1 MTESLLELLKQ
12 QLLLLN
18 LVMALAALALRF
30 LRPHLRHDLKLTW
43 WLLVLGPVSL
53 AAAVLANGQG
63 HTVAAG
69 ILNGAATVSSGLT
82 LIQFLVLLVFLV
94 VLPALGTATPRIA
107 RDLTVT
113 GLSLAW
119 GMVWLRLMG
128 VDPSQLF
135 TTSAIITAVIAFAMQ
150 DTLGNVL
157 GGVMLQLDNSLR
169 VGEWVRV
176 DNISGRVVDVRWRF
190 TAIETRDRETFV
202 VPNSW
207 LMKNRFGVLRQ
218 IKGEPL
224 LWRRN
229 LFFNVDASASPS
241 VVIAAL
247 QKAVADA
254 SIEHVAQQPAP
265 SAVLMD
271 TSTGYFRYCL
281 RYWLTDAQFDDPT
294 DSAVRVHALAALAR
308 TGASLG
314 LVREERLM
322 IKENDNWRQA
332 NTDREMERRLNAVQR
347 TTLFVGLPQAEQ
359 MVLAQYLKHAPFAAG
374 GTLTRQGAVAHWL
387 YLIVQ
392 GQVQV
397 QVEQGGVKTLVS
409 TLKDGDFF
417 GEMGMLTGEPRSATV
432 VALTDVDCYRLD
444 NVGFAQVLVARPEIA
459 NEISAIL
466 SARRHDL
473 NARLKA
479 AKLQQHATPVEDLR
493 AKIKAFFGVT
503 GS

>member
-1 MTESLLELLKQ
+1 MTDSLLELLKQ
-12 QLLLLN
+12 QLLLLH
-18 LVMALAALALRF
+18 LVMAVAALALRF
-30 LRPHLRHDLKLTW
+30 LWPRLRLDLHLTW
-43 WLLVLGPVSL
+43 WLLVSGILSL
-53 AAAVLANGQG
+53 AGALLTQSWG
-63 HTVAAG
+63 HSMAAG
-69 ILNGAATVSSGLT
+69 ILNGAATVLSGLT
-82 LIQFLVLLVFLV
+82 LIQLVVLLVFQV
-94 VLPALGTATPRIA
+94 VLPALGTVTPRIA

-135 TTSAIITAVIAFAMQ
+135 TTSALITAVIAFSMQ

-157 GGVMLQLDNSLR
+157 GGVMLQLDKSLR

-176 DNISGRVVDVRWRF
+176 DNISGRVVDVRWRY

-229 LFFNVDASASPS
+229 LFFNVEASAPPS
-241 VVIAAL
+241 TVIAAL
-247 QKAVADA
+247 QKAVTDA
-254 SIEHVAQQPAP
+254 SIEHVAREPAA

-314 LVREERLM
+314 LQREERLL

-332 NTDREMERRLNAVQR
+332 NTDREMERRLEAVQR
-347 TTLFVGLPQAEQ
+347 TTLFAGLPQAEQ
-359 MVLAQYLKHAPFAAG
+359 MVLAQHLKHAPFAAG

-392 GQVQV
+392 GKVQV
-397 QVEQGGVKTLVS
+397 QVEHEGVKTLVS

-459 NEISAIL
+459 NEISTIL
-466 SARRHDL
+466 TARRQDL
-473 NARLKA
+473 NARLQA
-479 AKLQQHATPVEDLR
+479 AKLQQHAPPAEDLL
-493 AKIKAFFGVT
+493 AKIKSFFSVT
-503 GS
+503 G

>member
-12 QLLLLN
+12 QLLLFN
-18 LVMALAALALRF
+18 LVMALVTLALRLIRPQ
-30 LRPHLRHDLKLTW
+30 LRLDLQLTW
-43 WLLVLGPVSL
+43 WLLVLGVLSL
-53 AAAVLANGQG
+53 GGEVLADTRGY
-63 HTVAAG
+63 TVTAG
-69 ILNGAATVSSGLT
+69 ILKGAATLMSGLS
-82 LIQFLVLLVFLV
+82 LVQLLV
-94 VLPALGTATPRIA
+94 VLLFQVVLPVLGTLTPRIA

-135 TTSAIITAVIAFAMQ
+135 TTSALITAVIAFSMQ

-157 GGVMLQLDNSLR
+157 GGVMLQLDKSLR
-169 VGEWVRV
+169 VGEWVRI
-176 DNISGRVVDVRWRF
+176 DNISGRVVDVRWRY

-218 IKGEPL
+218 SQGEPV

-229 LFFNVDASASPS
+229 VFFNVEASAAPGL
-241 VVIAAL
+241 VIAAL
-247 QKAVADA
+247 EKAMADA
-254 SIEHVAQQPAP
+254 SIEHVAQQPVAT
-265 SAVLMD
+265 AVLMD
-271 TSTGYFRYCL
+271 TSMGYFRYCL

-308 TGASLG
+308 AGTSLG
-314 LVREERLM
+314 LVREECLL

-332 NTDREMERRLNAVQR
+332 NTDREMERRLEAVQR
-347 TTLFVGLPQAEQ
+347 TTLFAGLPQAEQ
-359 MVLAQYLKHAPFAAG
+359 MVLAQHLKHAPFAAG

-387 YLIVQ
+387 YLIVR

-397 QVEQGGVKTLVS
+397 QVEQEGLKTLVS

-459 NEISAIL
+459 NEISNIL
-466 SARRHDL
+466 ATRRHDL
-473 NARLKA
+473 NERLMA
-479 AKLQQHATPVEDLR
+479 AKLKHAPPADDLLGR
-493 AKIKAFFGVT
+493 IKSFFGVT
-503 GS
+503 G